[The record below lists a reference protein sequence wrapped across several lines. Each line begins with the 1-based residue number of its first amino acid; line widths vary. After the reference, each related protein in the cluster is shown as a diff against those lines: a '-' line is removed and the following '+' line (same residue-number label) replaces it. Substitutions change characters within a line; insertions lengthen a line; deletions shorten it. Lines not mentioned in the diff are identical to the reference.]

1 MKNLKRYT
9 LNFILFLII
18 TIMIFAIGNL
28 SISMVM
34 TGKLD
39 VSGNDTTNQIIL
51 LLGIIIASRI
61 ISKLNNSKIWIKY
74 FK

>member
-1 MKNLKRYT
+1 
-9 LNFILFLII
+9 
-18 TIMIFAIGNL
+18 MIFAIGNL